1 MLTYLLLLYHK
12 RIQPVLYGIASFSAV
27 WLLCQRAW
35 VLTRIAELRFGQEI
49 LDKFEYFPIKC
60 RVQRAKDELK
70 SAGKKQAGS
79 PDCPYET
86 KVTWIKV

>member
-1 MLTYLLLLYHK
+1 MFKYLILLHHK
-12 RIQPVLYGIASFSAV
+12 RIQPVLYGITSFNAT
-27 WLLCQRAW
+27 WLLCQHAA
-35 VLTRIAELRFGQEI
+35 VAELWFGQEI

-79 PDCPYET
+79 PDFPYET
-86 KVTWIKV
+86 KVT